1 MIELKNISKIY
12 QQNQKSITALN
23 SVSLHIKPNEFF
35 GLVGE
40 SGSGKSTLLKLM
52 NRLEVPTSGDIL
64 INGQSLNQMN
74 EQEVRKMVQK
84 TAMIF
89 QQFNLLQNQTVKQ
102 NVKLPLKL
110 QGKSDDKLVA
120 NVLEFVGMTPYQDKY
135 PVQLSGGQKQ
145 RVAIARALVTKP
157 DILLCDEPTSA
168 LDSQNSFE
176 VMKLLKQVQTEF
188 GTTVIFVSHE
198 LPLIK
203 QWCERA
209 GIMEK
214 GNLLAVIEVEPEE
227 VVTQS
232 ANYYEQVVE
241 YLQ

>member
-1 MIELKNISKIY
+1 MIELKNVSKIY
-12 QQNQKSITALN
+12 QQNKKNITALN
-23 SVSLHIKPNEFF
+23 SVSLSIKKNEFF

-52 NRLEVPTSGDIL
+52 NRLEVPTAGEIL

-74 EQEVRKMVQK
+74 EQTVRKMVQK

-102 NVKLPLKL
+102 NVSLPLKL
-110 QGKSDDKLVA
+110 QGKKDDELVA
-120 NVLEFVGMTPYQDKY
+120 NVLEFVGMTPFQDKY

-176 VMKLLKQVQTEF
+176 VMKLLKQVQIDF

-203 QWCERA
+203 QWCQRA

-214 GNLLAVIEVEPEE
+214 GDLLAVIEVEPAE
-227 VVTQS
+227 VVTHS

>member
-12 QQNQKSITALN
+12 QQNQKNITALN
-23 SVSLHIKPNEFF
+23 SVSLRIKPNEFF

-74 EQEVRKMVQK
+74 EQELRKMVQK

-110 QGKSDDKLVA
+110 QGKSDDALVA
-120 NVLEFVGMTPYQDKY
+120 NVLEFVGMTPFQDKY

-203 QWCERA
+203 QWCQRA

-232 ANYYEQVVE
+232 ANYYQQVVE